1 MGVGWRE
8 MDLAMQPKGHH
19 VKVQIAQRLRAQ
31 TLMTHEWIADR
42 LCMGSGIN
50 VSNLVIAF
58 KSEL

>member
-8 MDLAMQPKGHH
+8 IDLAMQPKAHH

-31 TLMTHEWIADR
+31 TSMAHECNVNR
-42 LCMGSGIN
+42 LCMGSGSN